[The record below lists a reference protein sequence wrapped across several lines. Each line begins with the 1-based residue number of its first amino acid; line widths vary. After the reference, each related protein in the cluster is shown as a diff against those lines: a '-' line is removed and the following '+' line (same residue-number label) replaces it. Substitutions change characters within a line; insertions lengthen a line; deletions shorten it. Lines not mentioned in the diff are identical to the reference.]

1 MKTVTGGKT
10 QTEWGKA
17 TICVI
22 SEPFFLVAES
32 ILKTMCRISSNSLYV
47 RQNEWQSYKKC
58 FCYKSISLT
67 IKSFVNLLHQDYDS
81 SV

>member
-22 SEPFFLVAES
+22 SEPFFLLQKAFWKLCVES
-32 ILKTMCRISSNSLYV
+32 QVILCMWDKMSDKV
-47 RQNEWQSYKKC
+47 
-58 FCYKSISLT
+58 
-67 IKSFVNLLHQDYDS
+67 IKNVFVINPL
-81 SV
+81 V